1 MTRER
6 PEISHERP
14 RWTSRTGALATAVVV
29 VLLLSLVAVGSSAR
43 GAQIT
48 LVLVPCAAV
57 AVSVWAMART
67 RTQRTEYERRL
78 TTWAAERAAQAE
90 RLRIARDLHDLVSHG
105 IGLIT
110 VRAATAQATGQE
122 REELA
127 TALGDI
133 EDVSRQ
139 TTTELRRMLTVLR
152 EPAATGDA
160 APLRPAESFADLPA
174 IVAAAERTGLTVRVR
189 LDCVEPARVSAGVQ
203 LATCAVAR
211 EALHNALRHAGP
223 TITTLTVRADGD
235 DLLVRVEDE
244 GPVPGR
250 RAGTGAGHGLSVL
263 RDRVQAV
270 GGALT
275 AAPCGPGFRVEAR
288 FPREMAR

>member
-1 MTRER
+1 MTHER
-6 PEISHERP
+6 PETSHERP
-14 RWTSRTGALATAVVV
+14 RRTSRTGAIATAVVV
-29 VLLLSLVAVGSSAR
+29 LLLLSLVAVGSPAR
-43 GAQIT
+43 GARIT
-48 LVLVPCAAV
+48 PVAVVCVAV
-57 AVSVWAMART
+57 AVSVRAMART

-78 TTWAAERAAQAE
+78 TTWAAERATQAE

-110 VRAATAQATGQE
+110 VRAATAQATGQK

-127 TALGDI
+127 TALSDI
-133 EDVSRQ
+133 EEVSRQ

-152 EPAATGDA
+152 EPAAPGDA
-160 APLRPAESFADLPA
+160 APLRPAESFADLPG
-174 IVAAAERTGLTVRVR
+174 IVAAAERSGLTVRF
-189 LDCVEPARVSAGVQ
+189 DCVEPARISAGVQ

-235 DLLVRVEDE
+235 DLLVSVEDE

-288 FPREMAR
+288 FRREMAR

>member
-6 PEISHERP
+6 PGTSHERP
-14 RWTSRTGALATAVVV
+14 RWTSRTGAIATAVVA

-43 GAQIT
+43 GERIM
-48 LVLVPCAAV
+48 LVAVPGVAV
-57 AVSVWAMART
+57 AVAVWAMART

-78 TTWAAERAAQAE
+78 TTWAAERATQAE

-110 VRAATAQATGQE
+110 VRAATAQATGQG
-122 REELA
+122 REGLA
-127 TALGDI
+127 TALSDI

-160 APLRPAESFADLPA
+160 APLRPVESFADLPG
-174 IVAAAERTGLTVRVR
+174 IVAAAERAGLTVR
-189 LDCVEPARVSAGVQ
+189 LDRVEPARVSTGVQ
-203 LATCAVAR
+203 LVTCSVAR
-211 EALHNALRHAGP
+211 EALNNTLRHAGP
-223 TITTLTVRADGD
+223 TSTTLTVRADGD

-244 GPVPGR
+244 GPVPGW
-250 RAGTGAGHGLSVL
+250 RAGPGAGHGLSVL
-263 RDRVQAV
+263 RERVRAV

-275 AAPCGPGFRVEAR
+275 AAPHGTGFCVEAR
-288 FPREMAR
+288 FRREMAR

>member
-14 RWTSRTGALATAVVV
+14 RWTSRTGAIATAVVV
-29 VLLLSLVAVGSSAR
+29 VLLLILVAGGSSAR

-48 LVLVPCAAV
+48 LVAVPCVAV

-67 RTQRTEYERRL
+67 RTQRREYERRL
-78 TTWAAERAAQAE
+78 TTWAAERANQAE
-90 RLRIARDLHDLVSHG
+90 RLRIAHDLHDLVSHG

-127 TALGDI
+127 TALSDI

-160 APLRPAESFADLPA
+160 APLRPAESFADLPG
-174 IVAAAERTGLTVRVR
+174 IVAAAERTGLTVH

-203 LATCAVAR
+203 LVTCAVAR

-244 GPVPGR
+244 GPVPGW

-288 FPREMAR
+288 FRRELAR

>member
-6 PEISHERP
+6 LDMSHERP
-14 RWTSRTGALATAVVV
+14 RWTSRTGATATAVLA
-29 VLLLSLVAVGSSAR
+29 VLLLSLFAVGSSAR
-43 GAQIT
+43 GAQIM
-48 LVLVPCAAV
+48 LIAVLCAAV
-57 AVSVWAMART
+57 AVSVWAIVRT
-67 RTQRTEYERRL
+67 RTQREEYERRL
-78 TTWAAERAAQAE
+78 TTWAVERATQAE

-110 VRAATAQATGQE
+110 VRAATARATGQE

-127 TALGDI
+127 TALSDI

-152 EPAATGDA
+152 EPAAGDA
-160 APLRPAESFADLPA
+160 APLRPAESFADLPG
-174 IVAAAERTGLTVRVR
+174 IVAAAERTGLTVRF
-189 LDCVEPARVSAGVQ
+189 DCVGPARVSAGVQ

-211 EALHNALRHAGP
+211 EALHNTLRHAGP
-223 TITTLTVRADGD
+223 TTTALTVCADGD

-244 GPVPGR
+244 GPVPGW

-288 FPREMAR
+288 FRRELAR